1 APIDDGCPPS
11 PTLRTRKMHSGV
23 SDRFSLPV
31 CSCPVLSLLLFFGAL
46 QSCTGEE
53 VSPLEKCFKD
63 ANYEEFLQIARNGL
77 SKTSQPK
84 HVVIVGAGVSGLS
97 AAYTLVEAGHK
108 VTVLEVSERVGGR
121 AQTFRNEEEGWYA
134 NLGPMR
140 LPEGHRIVH
149 EYIKKFGLQ
158 LAEFIQKDENA
169 WILVNNIRKRVWEV
183 QQNPSILGY
192 EVKPSEEGKTA
203 QQLYRDALRKNGIQQ
218 QYLIKVANL
227 SRGAVRMI
235 GDLLNE
241 EAGYYLSFIERA
253 LSVPLFLPVSLFL
266 SCRFYEIVG
275 GFDQLPRAIY
285 RTIPENVY
293 FNTRVVKIQQDSNS
307 VRVIFRTP
315 DDVLSAITA
324 DYAIVTSTAR
334 ATRRIHFEPPLSPNK
349 IHALRVIHYR
359 SATKVFLACTE
370 KFWQAEGIFGGA
382 STTDRPSRFIY
393 YLAQN
398 FTSGF
403 GVLLASYVQSDDSRF
418 FVSLSHDDVVDIIM
432 DDLSA
437 IHQLPK
443 SEIQRL
449 CRSSVIKQWSLDKY
463 AMCGFASFTP
473 YQFRDYSEELAM
485 PEGRIHFAGEHT
497 AKLHGWLD
505 TTIKSGLR
513 AARDINLDA
522 GQQQSGRALWK
533 EKSQLKVHL
542 NTRASAQDKSKQLG
556 SCDFNLKPKCHE
568 FRTAKKLEIL
578 LSFIHRADK
587 ILG

>member
-1 APIDDGCPPS
+1 MT
-11 PTLRTRKMHSGV
+11 TLTKHLIK
-23 SDRFSLPV
+23 FSLPV

-203 QQLYRDALRKNGIQQ
+203 QQLYRDALRKVQTPSVAILLEKSNPTIGPDEAEGAKSQASADAHGL

-241 EAGYYLSFIERA
+241 EAGYYLSFIESMRGDA
-253 LSVPLFLPVSLFL
+253 IFSYTK
-266 SCRFYEIVG
+266 RFYEIVG

-522 GQQQSGRALWK
+522 GQQQSG
-533 EKSQLKVHL
+533 
-542 NTRASAQDKSKQLG
+542 SKPILSLLQ
-556 SCDFNLKPKCHE
+556 NLE
-568 FRTAKKLEIL
+568 
-578 LSFIHRADK
+578 SFFP
-587 ILG
+587 